1 VKAVADSY
9 SIPNHIQNGLTEA
22 TRNALGKEA
31 GRALGLL
38 LLPEQILRTLP
49 GAVTDALVSASE
61 RSDNLDNVVGIPLG
75 AAIKQARQYDNG
87 KGKPVPDGLQRLLS
101 LTFEKDHLAS
111 IRYVVDSDGGNIA
124 ALINSIK
131 KITGDQFDDNH
142 AVAIDDIIVFSR
154 EPGGVSDLYFP
165 TYGTVQENGN

>member
-75 AAIKQARQYDNG
+75 AAIKQARQYYDG

-101 LTFEKDHLAS
+101 LVRKRPSSKH
-111 IRYVVDSDGGNIA
+111 
-124 ALINSIK
+124 
-131 KITGDQFDDNH
+131 
-142 AVAIDDIIVFSR
+142 
-154 EPGGVSDLYFP
+154 
-165 TYGTVQENGN
+165 